1 MAIFESDHVC
11 MACGHI
17 GEPKKLANGSFAVEI
32 IIWAVFIV
40 IAAST
45 SFLILIAP
53 LAYSLSRTFNKKL
66 VCGLCKGQQ
75 IIPADS
81 PNGKET
87 INKNSAQAKA
97 TE

>member
-11 MACGHI
+11 IACGHV
-17 GEPKKLANGSFAVEI
+17 GGPKKIANGSFAIEI
-32 IIWAVFIV
+32 IIWVIFIA

-45 SFLILIAP
+45 SLLILIAP

-66 VCGLCKGQQ
+66 VCELCKGTQ

-81 PNGKET
+81 PNGKAL
-87 INKNSAQAKA
+87 INKNNLNGQK
-97 TE
+97 

>member
-1 MAIFESDHVC
+1 MAIFESDHIC
-11 MACGHI
+11 TACGHV
-17 GEPKKLANGSFAVEI
+17 GEPKKIANGSFAVEI
-32 IIWAVFIV
+32 IIWTVFIA

-66 VCGLCKGQQ
+66 VCGLCKGTQ

-81 PNGKET
+81 PNGKT
-87 INKNSAQAKA
+87 LINQNNLNDQK
-97 TE
+97 